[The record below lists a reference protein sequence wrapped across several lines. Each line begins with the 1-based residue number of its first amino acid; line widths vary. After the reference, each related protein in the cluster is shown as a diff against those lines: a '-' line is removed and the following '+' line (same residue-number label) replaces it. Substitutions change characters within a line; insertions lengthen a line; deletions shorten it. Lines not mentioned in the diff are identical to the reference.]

1 MSLFNLFITLF
12 TAIVIIVGFNL
23 LQRKYSFGST
33 IALFSIV
40 IFTYS
45 FNSLP
50 ALATPSLAALGAR
63 DSAIHEPQQS
73 MEEDLKLTPG
83 GGHYSGIEYSDSAR
97 TADNQPPVS
106 DEAIQ
111 ESIEPYASD
120 NLIVSVT
127 NGAVKL
133 SGKVEDKE
141 IARHV
146 VEQIKEIPGVHEITF
161 DIGLENQALQ

>member
-1 MSLFNLFITLF
+1 MSLINLLITLF
-12 TAIVIIVGFNL
+12 LAIAIIVGFKL
-23 LQRKYSFGST
+23 LQRKYSFAST
-33 IALFSIV
+33 ITLLSIV

-97 TADNQPPVS
+97 TAENQPSVS
-106 DEAIQ
+106 DEAIL
-111 ESIEPYASD
+111 ESIEPYTNDS
-120 NLIVSVT
+120 LIISVT

-133 SGKVEDKE
+133 SGRVENKE
-141 IARHV
+141 VARHV
-146 VEQIKEIPGVHEITF
+146 VEEIKEIPGVHEITF
-161 DIGLENQALQ
+161 DIGLENKAL

>member
-1 MSLFNLFITLF
+1 MSLINLLITLF
-12 TAIVIIVGFNL
+12 IAIAIIGGFNL
-23 LQRKYSFGST
+23 LQRKYSFGSK
-33 IALFSIV
+33 IALLSLV
-40 IFTYS
+40 IFAYS
-45 FNSLP
+45 SSTLP
-50 ALATPSLAALGAR
+50 AFATPSLAALGVR

-97 TADNQPPVS
+97 IAENQPSVS
-106 DEAIQ
+106 DEAIL
-111 ESIEPYASD
+111 ESIEPYTND

-133 SGKVEDKE
+133 SGRVEDKE

-146 VEQIKEIPGVHEITF
+146 VEEIKKITGVHEITF
-161 DIGLENQALQ
+161 DIGLENQAL

>member
-1 MSLFNLFITLF
+1 MGLSNLFITMFL
-12 TAIVIIVGFNL
+12 AIAIIVGL
-23 LQRKYSFGST
+23 TLISRKSSFSTT
-33 IALFSIV
+33 IALLSLV

-50 ALATPSLAALGAR
+50 AQAIPRLAALGAR
-63 DSAIHEPQQS
+63 DSAIPEQQQS
-73 MEEDLKLTPG
+73 IEEDLKLTPG

-97 TADNQPPVS
+97 TAESQPPVT

-111 ESIEPYASD
+111 ESIEPYTSD

-141 IARHV
+141 VARHV

-161 DIGLENQALQ
+161 DIGLENQAL

>member
-1 MSLFNLFITLF
+1 MSLFNLLITLF
-12 TAIVIIVGFNL
+12 MAIAIIVGFSL
-23 LQRKYSFGST
+23 LKRKFSFAST
-33 IALFSIV
+33 IALLSIV

-50 ALATPSLAALGAR
+50 ALATPNLAALGAR
-63 DSAIHEPQQS
+63 DSAIHEPQQT

-97 TADNQPPVS
+97 TAENQPSVS
-106 DEAIQ
+106 DETIQ
-111 ESIEPYASD
+111 ESIEPYTND

-146 VEQIKEIPGVHEITF
+146 VEQIKQIPGVHEITF
-161 DIGLENQALQ
+161 DIGLENQAS

>member
-1 MSLFNLFITLF
+1 MSLLNLLTILF
-12 TAIVIIVGFNL
+12 LTVTIVVSFSL
-23 LQRKYSFGST
+23 LQRKYSFAST
-33 IALFSIV
+33 IALLSIV

-45 FNSLP
+45 FNNLP
-50 ALATPSLAALGAR
+50 ALATPNLAALGAR

-97 TADNQPPVS
+97 NAENQPPVS
-106 DEAIQ
+106 DETIL
-111 ESIEPYASD
+111 ESIEPYTND

-133 SGKVEDKE
+133 SGRVENKE
-141 IARHV
+141 VARHV
-146 VEQIKEIPGVHEITF
+146 VEEIKEIPGVHEITF
-161 DIGLENQALQ
+161 DIGLENKAL

>member
-1 MSLFNLFITLF
+1 MSLFNLIITIF
-12 TAIVIIVGFNL
+12 MAIAMMVGLSL
-23 LQRKYSFGST
+23 LQRKYSFAST
-33 IALFSIV
+33 IALLSIV

-50 ALATPSLAALGAR
+50 ALATPNIAALGAR
-63 DSAIHEPQQS
+63 DSAIHESQQT

-97 TADNQPPVS
+97 NAESQTPVS
-106 DEAIQ
+106 DQTIQ
-111 ESIEPYASD
+111 ESIEPYTSD

-133 SGKVEDKE
+133 SGKVENKE
-141 IARHV
+141 VARHV
-146 VEQIKEIPGVHEITF
+146 VEEIKEIPGVHEITF
-161 DIGLENQALQ
+161 DIGLENQAL